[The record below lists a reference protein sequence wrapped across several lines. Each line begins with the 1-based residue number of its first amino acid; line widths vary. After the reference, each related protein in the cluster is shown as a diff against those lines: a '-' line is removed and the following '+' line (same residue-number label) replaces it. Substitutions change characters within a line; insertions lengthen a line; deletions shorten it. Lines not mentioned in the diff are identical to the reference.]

1 MIDNRPISERYH
13 EAAVQWCDEEAAAT
27 ILSETKSAI
36 FSEMISNL
44 ISSNLNIAL
53 NRAEVIVKSSPDWRS
68 YVTRMV
74 DQRKKANLAKVEME
88 FLRMRFSEQQSA
100 EATHRAEMRI

>member
-1 MIDNRPISERYH
+1 MTDNRPISERYH

-74 DQRKKANLAKVEME
+74 DQRKKANLCKVQME
-88 FLRMRFSEQQSA
+88 YLRMLHSENQSR
-100 EATHRAEMRI
+100 EATARMEMRV